1 MNSKEKE
8 ILIKLLPIVENFN
21 ISNDKE
27 VEELRKLKKI

>member
-1 MNSKEKE
+1 MYTKEKE

-27 VEELRKLKKI
+27 VKELNKLKKI